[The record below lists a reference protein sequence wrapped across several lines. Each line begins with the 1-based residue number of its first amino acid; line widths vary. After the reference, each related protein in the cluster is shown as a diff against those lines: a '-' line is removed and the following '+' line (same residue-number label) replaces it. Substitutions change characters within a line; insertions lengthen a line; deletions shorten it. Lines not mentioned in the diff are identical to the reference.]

1 MRMQTQLET
10 PLPTTPQTAY
20 SSRPTASCSSESSS
34 IILPNASL
42 GLRCQPVE
50 KGGAMSKRG
59 KGCASVLRT
68 IWSRGRRSS
77 GEKRR

>member
-1 MRMQTQLET
+1 M
-10 PLPTTPQTAY
+10 
-20 SSRPTASCSSESSS
+20 
-34 IILPNASL
+34 ILPDASL
-42 GLRCQPVE
+42 GLRCHPVE

-68 IWSRGRRSS
+68 MRSRGRRSS